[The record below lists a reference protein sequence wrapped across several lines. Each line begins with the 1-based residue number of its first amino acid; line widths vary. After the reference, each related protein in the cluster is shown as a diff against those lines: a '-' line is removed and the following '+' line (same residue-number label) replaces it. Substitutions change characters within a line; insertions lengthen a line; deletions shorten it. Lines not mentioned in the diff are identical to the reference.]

1 MTRKIAVSQEHGSA
15 DLRGAMP
22 RGGLPGRK
30 ALSGGALAF
39 ALLTGFFILIMVG
52 PLTSLFSKAFYSQ
65 TGEYVGLANYAKYF
79 STPSLSASIAH
90 TVEVSL
96 MVALVSSIL
105 GFLYA
110 YALTRT
116 NIRFKRLFMYM
127 ALLPVFMP
135 TVVHALSLV
144 YLFGAQG
151 VVTQMGIELD
161 IYGKLGVT
169 LAEIIYTFPQAFLMF
184 YVALS
189 YADGRL
195 YESAEAM
202 GVSKGRQFTG
212 ITLPGVRYTL
222 VSVLFICFTLCFT
235 DFGAPKVIGGSYSMI
250 ATDVYKQVAGQ
261 FNMNM
266 GAVVGSILLAP
277 ALLSYFVDRF
287 VLRRAPDG
295 DISAKATALRI
306 REGRGRDTGMFIFCL
321 LISFSFIALIAVL
334 FMGAFTEYYPYKMN
348 LTLRHFS
355 FDQSNGG
362 LQSFLN
368 SIEMSFLTAAC
379 GTVFVF
385 VYTWMI
391 EKARGMKG
399 LKLLGRFLSSIPV
412 ALPGMVIGLAF
423 IFFFNNPS
431 NPVHFIYGTVWILVL
446 AGVLHFYSVPYIT
459 ASSALKKLD
468 KEYESISESMKI
480 PLHRTLIRVSV
491 PLCLPAILEI
501 FIYYFV
507 YSMVTVSAVV
517 FLYSADFK
525 IAAIAITHM
534 EEAGDIAQ
542 AAAMSLLILLTN
554 TGVRIAY
561 EIGVSRIKKRTERR
575 NVATQES

>member
-1 MTRKIAVSQEHGSA
+1 MTR
-15 DLRGAMP
+15 
-22 RGGLPGRK
+22 GGRP
-30 ALSGGALAF
+30 AF
-39 ALLTGFFILIMVG
+39 VLLTAFFLIIMAG
-52 PLTSLFSKAFYSQ
+52 PLVSLFNKAFYSQ
-65 TGEYVGLANYAKYF
+65 SGEYVGFANYAKYF
-79 STPSLSASIAH
+79 STPSLSVSISN
-90 TVEVSL
+90 TIEVSL
-96 MVALVSSIL
+96 TVAVISSLL

-110 YALTRT
+110 FALTRT
-116 NIRFKRLFMYM
+116 NIRFKRIFMYM
-127 ALLPVFMP
+127 ALLPVFIP

-151 VVTQMGIELD
+151 IVTQMGLD
-161 IYGKLGVT
+161 LEIYGKLGVT

-195 YESAEAM
+195 YEAADAM
-202 GVSKGRQFTG
+202 GVSYGRQFIG

-222 VSVLFICFTLCFT
+222 VSVAFICFTLCFT

-277 ALLSYFVDRF
+277 ALLSYVVDRF
-287 VLRRAPDG
+287 VSRKSAEG
-295 DISAKATALRI
+295 EISAKATALRI
-306 REGRGRDTGMFIFCL
+306 REGRGRDTLMFIFCL
-321 LISFSFIALIAVL
+321 AITLSFIALIAVL
-334 FMGAFTEYYPYKMN
+334 FMGAFTEFYPYKMN
-348 LTLRHFS
+348 LTLKHFS
-355 FDQSNGG
+355 FDRSSGG

-368 SIEMSFLTAAC
+368 SIEMSFLTAVV
-379 GTVFVF
+379 GTAFVF
-385 VYTWMI
+385 IYTWMI
-391 EKARGMKG
+391 EKSRGMKW
-399 LKLLGRFLSSIPV
+399 LKHTGRFLSSLPV

-431 NPVHFIYGTVWILVL
+431 NPAHVIYGTVWILVL

-468 KEYESISESMKI
+468 KEYESIAESMKI
-480 PLHRTLIRVSV
+480 PLHRTILRVSA

-517 FLYSADFK
+517 FLYSAKFK
-525 IAAIAITHM
+525 VAAIAITHM

-554 TGVRIAY
+554 VGIRIAY
-561 EIGVSRIKKRTERR
+561 EIAVSKIRKRAEVRR
-575 NVATQES
+575 DSIGENR

>member
-1 MTRKIAVSQEHGSA
+1 MI
-15 DLRGAMP
+15 
-22 RGGLPGRK
+22 
-30 ALSGGALAF
+30 
-39 ALLTGFFILIMVG
+39 G
-52 PLTSLFSKAFYSQ
+52 PLISLFSKAFYSPA
-65 TGEYVGLANYAKYF
+65 GEYVGLANYAKYF
-79 STPSLSASIAH
+79 STPSLSVSINH

-96 MVALVSSIL
+96 IVALASSLL

-116 NIRFKRLFMYM
+116 NIRFKRAFMYM

-151 VVTQMGIELD
+151 VVTQMGIGLE

-169 LAEIIYTFPQAFLMF
+169 LSEIIYTFPQAFLMF

-195 YESAEAM
+195 YEAAETM
-202 GVSKGRQFTG
+202 GLSRGRQFVG
-212 ITLPGVRYTL
+212 ITLPEVRYTL
-222 VSVLFICFTLCFT
+222 ISVLFICFTLCFT

-277 ALLSYFVDRF
+277 ALLSYIVDRF
-287 VLRRAPDG
+287 VSHNTPDG
-295 DISAKATALRI
+295 GISARATALRI
-306 REGRGRDTGMFIFCL
+306 REGRVRDNLMFAFCL
-321 LISFSFIALIAVL
+321 IIALSFIALIAVL

-348 LTLRHFS
+348 LTLKHFS
-355 FDQSNGG
+355 FDKSSGG

-368 SIEMSFLTAAC
+368 SIEMSFLTAVC

-391 EKARGMKG
+391 EKARGMKS
-399 LKLLGRFLSSIPV
+399 LKLIGRFLSSLPV

-431 NPVHFIYGTVWILVL
+431 NPAHFIYGTVWILVL

-468 KEYESISESMKI
+468 KEYESISESMRI
-480 PLHRTLIRVSV
+480 PLYKSIFRVSV

-517 FLYSADFK
+517 FLYSANFK
-525 IAAIAITHM
+525 VAAIAITHM

-542 AAAMSLLILLTN
+542 AAAMSLLILMTN
-554 TGVRIAY
+554 IGIRIIY
-561 EIGVSRIKKRTERR
+561 EIGVSKIKKRTELRSI
-575 NVATQES
+575 AS